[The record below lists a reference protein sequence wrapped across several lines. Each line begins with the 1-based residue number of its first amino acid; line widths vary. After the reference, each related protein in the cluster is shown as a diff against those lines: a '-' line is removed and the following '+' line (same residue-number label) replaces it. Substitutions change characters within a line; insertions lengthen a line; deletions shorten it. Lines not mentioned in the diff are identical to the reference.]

1 MPPRFNVQFRQSL
14 CHLLQAELALVCN
27 FMDHEG
33 RILASGEAARI
44 GRIHPVAARIMRGEM
59 EEYSVGREEAAASDV
74 VREGVLTAI
83 DLDGERLTCFTI
95 AGPLPVVRP
104 LARIVRFCVTSLLQ
118 IVGGE
123 ASPLHAPLAP
133 AATPA
138 ASLSELLHHASSA
151 VRFSVTRL
159 HQTLEHI
166 SEGVTLFDEHMR
178 LVVWNQR
185 FLEVMDWPQEPEPRG
200 LTLEAMITRYLALQD
215 MQDVPQLAERVHE
228 RMQRLRAGQG
238 NDFQFRTLQG
248 RCIAIADRPLPGGG
262 VVSTYT
268 DVTERQHL
276 LDALRSARNDAQ
288 LLVQERTRT
297 LDTLVQLS
305 TDWFW
310 EQDAEHRFTR
320 TYGNVLDKLHVP
332 PEYFVGKHRW
342 DTPMLGV
349 SDAQRAEHIALHER
363 REPFRHF
370 EYGLTMSSGE
380 VRYLSVSGAPR
391 FDVHGAFL
399 GYHGTGNDITE
410 RMQNQRLLQEHSHA
424 LQQANAEMER
434 LVTERTAQLRQQLSF
449 MHQLLDAIP
458 TPIFYKDTGERYLG
472 GNRAFEQVLGKPVHQ
487 FVGKTL
493 REIRPDF
500 LTRHTE
506 EADRHLLREPGQESY
521 EGPVD
526 YGDGSV
532 HEMEFHKASFTDLNG
547 TIAGIVGVMFDVTGR
562 KRMEGELRQAAR
574 FFDSSSD
581 GMAVLDA
588 DGTIVTVNRAF
599 TAISGYTREELAG
612 RHATMLHGGADAH
625 AFFTEIMAQ
634 IAATGSWQGETE
646 DRHKNGSIYPIW
658 LTLNAIR
665 DAGGKTSHYVTTMSD
680 LSQKK
685 RSEERIHQLA
695 FHDPL
700 THLPNRQFLMERLEH
715 ALAVN
720 SRSLGGGALLYIDV
734 DNFKEL
740 NETQGHQVGDLMLQQ
755 MAERLAGCV
764 HDGDTVARL
773 SGDEFAVLAE
783 GLSALPTQRSAQAEA
798 MAQRMLQALREPYQ
812 LQGRAHHHSASIGI
826 ALFGG
831 NATTVTAL
839 LKQADMAMYRAKD
852 AGRNAL
858 CFFDPQMQAAV
869 DARTA
874 LEHAMREGLQR
885 GEFVP
890 FYQPQV
896 NERGQV
902 LGAEALARWQKGDGT
917 LVPPADFIA
926 LAEETGLILPLG
938 RQILEAACRQLVA
951 WAGDPR
957 TAELGVSVNVSARQ
971 FHQPGFADEV
981 LAVLQASGADARRL
995 KLELTESLP
1004 IETLESVIPKM
1015 QALKRHGIGF
1025 SLDDFGTGYSSLA
1038 YLKRLPLAQ
1047 LKIDQGFVR
1056 GVLVDA
1062 NDAAIARTV
1071 VALADSL
1078 GLQVI
1083 AEGVETRAQQ
1093 DFLREH
1099 GCTTYQGYLFSR
1111 PLPAE
1116 AFEAWLANWHA
1127 AHPGASG

>member
-1 MPPRFNVQFRQSL
+1 MPSRFNVQFGQSL
-14 CHLLQAELALVCN
+14 CDMLQAELALVCN

-33 RILASGEAARI
+33 RILASGDPARI

-59 EEYSVGREEAAASDV
+59 DEYSVGREEAAASDV
-74 VREGVLTAI
+74 VLEGVLTAI
-83 DLDGERLTCFTI
+83 DLDGDRLTCFTI

-123 ASPLHAPLAP
+123 ESSLHAPLAP
-133 AATPA
+133 VASPT
-138 ASLSELLHHASSA
+138 ASLNELLHHASTA
-151 VRFSVTRL
+151 VRFSVARL

-166 SEGVTLFDEHMR
+166 SEGVTLFDEHQR
-178 LVVWNQR
+178 LVVWNRR
-185 FLEVMDWPQEPEPRG
+185 FLEVMDWLQEPEPRG
-200 LTLEAMITRYLALQD
+200 LALEAMITRYLVLQG
-215 MQDVPQLAERVHE
+215 MQNMPQLAQRVHE
-228 RMQRLRAGQG
+228 RMQRLRAGQS
-238 NDFQFRTLQG
+238 NDFEFRTLQG
-248 RCIAIADRPLPGGG
+248 KCIAIADRPLPGGG

-276 LDALRSARNDAQ
+276 LDALRTARNDAE

-310 EQDAEHRFTR
+310 EQDSEHRFTR
-320 TYGNVLDKLHVP
+320 TYGNVLDKLHTP
-332 PEYFVGKHRW
+332 PEYFVGKRRW
-342 DTPMLGV
+342 DATLLGV

-370 EYGLTMSSGE
+370 EYGLTTRSGE
-380 VRYLSVSGAPR
+380 VRYLSISGAPR
-391 FDVHGAFL
+391 FDVHGVFL

-410 RMQNQRLLQEHSHA
+410 RMQNQRLLQEHSDA
-424 LQQANAEMER
+424 LQQANADMER
-434 LVTERTAQLRQQLSF
+434 QVAERTAQLQQQLSF

-458 TPIFYKDTGERYLG
+458 TPIFYKDTAERYLG
-472 GNRAFEQVLGKPVHQ
+472 GNRAFEQVLGKPVHD

-493 REIRPDF
+493 HQIRPDF

-506 EADRHLLREPGQESY
+506 EADRHLLREPGQTSY

-532 HEMEFHKASFTDLNG
+532 HQMEFHKASFTDLEG
-547 TIAGIVGVMFDVTGR
+547 VIAGIVGVMFDITSR
-562 KRMEGELRQAAR
+562 KRMEGELRQAAS
-574 FFDSSSD
+574 FFGSSSD
-581 GMAVLDA
+581 GMAVLNA

-599 TAISGYTREELAG
+599 TAITGYTREEVAG
-612 RHATMLHGGADAH
+612 RHIRMLQAH
-625 AFFTEIMAQ
+625 PDPAAFIAEVSAQ
-634 IAATGSWQGETE
+634 IKPTGSWQGETE
-646 DRHKNGSIYPIW
+646 NRHKDGTSFPVW
-658 LTLNAIR
+658 LSVNTIL
-665 DAGGKTSHYVTTMSD
+665 DAQGHPSHYVTTISD
-680 LSQKK
+680 LSQKR
-685 RSEERIHQLA
+685 RSEERIRQLA

-700 THLPNRQFLMERLEH
+700 TRLPNRQFLIERMEH
-715 ALAVN
+715 ALVVN
-720 SRSLGGGALLYIDV
+720 SRSQGGGALLYIDV

-740 NETQGHQVGDLMLQQ
+740 NETQGHQIGDLMLRQ
-755 MAERLAGCV
+755 MADRLTTCV
-764 HDGDTVARL
+764 HEGDTVARL

-812 LQGRAHHHSASIGI
+812 LQGSPHHHSASIGI
-826 ALFGG
+826 ALFGS
-831 NATTVTAL
+831 NATTVTDL

-869 DARTA
+869 DARTT
-874 LEHAMREGLQR
+874 LERAMREGLQR

-896 NERGQV
+896 NECGQV

-938 RQILEAACRQLVA
+938 RQIFEAACRQLVA

-957 TAELGVSVNVSARQ
+957 TAELGISVNVSARQ

-995 KLELTESLP
+995 KLELTESLL
-1004 IETLESVIPKM
+1004 IENIESVITKM

-1078 GLQVI
+1078 SLQVI

-1111 PLPAE
+1111 PLPAAE
-1116 AFEAWLANWHA
+1116 FQAWLVQWMAK
-1127 AHPGASG
+1127 HPAK